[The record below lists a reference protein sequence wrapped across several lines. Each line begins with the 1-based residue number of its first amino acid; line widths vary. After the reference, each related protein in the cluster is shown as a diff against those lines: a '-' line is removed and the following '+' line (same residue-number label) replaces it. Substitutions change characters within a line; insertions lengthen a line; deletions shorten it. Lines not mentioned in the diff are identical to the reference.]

1 MPTVEEFRQLQTAL
15 AALTERVRQ
24 LEERLGNPSSP
35 HVPTFNSGHESAPLP
50 RSANWKPSGL
60 ESQIGA
66 NWFNRIGIIAV
77 LVSVGFFLNYA
88 FESEWVGPAGR
99 VIIGLV
105 LGLAVLF
112 WSEYIRRRGHLIF
125 SYSLKG
131 IGIGVLYLS
140 LWAGS
145 QLYHLIPNVLA
156 WFSMTCVT
164 AATVGLALWQDAEVI
179 AAFAA
184 FGAFLTPVMLAVGTN
199 NASYL
204 FTYVTI
210 LNVGALFLVVFKPW
224 IRVLFGSYAGTLILY
239 ASWHYNFYTTDQF
252 MVALTSVSA
261 FFVIFAVAPFIYRQ
275 RGVSIAVMVLALMN
289 AATYF
294 FELWRLL
301 GYQRGARELAIISI
315 GLGCSYLL
323 GADKLRRAAVPN
335 LTEIH
340 CAIGAAFLI
349 IAVPV
354 GLHAP
359 WITAAWFV
367 EGAALIWLSPAA
379 AKANYLKQL
388 GVLALVLGIIRFL
401 AIDQFNVTRI
411 LLNERM
417 LIYALAV
424 GSLAIAAR
432 TFARTQ
438 NRQDQ
443 TLLLITAIFI
453 NLLAL
458 FALTQEITDSWR
470 RQFQAC
476 DTQNCSSL
484 SMIRDF
490 QYSAL
495 WIAYGAG
502 LSLVGFW
509 KRVRFL
515 RWQAL
520 ALIGITV
527 GKVFVY
533 DTSSLDR
540 IYRVLSFMF
549 LGFVLL
555 MTSFFYQR
563 SLRAK
568 IAAREL

>member
-1 MPTVEEFRQLQTAL
+1 MPTSEEIRQLQAAV
-15 AALTERVRQ
+15 AALTERVRE
-24 LEERLGNPSSP
+24 LEERLGKPSSS
-35 HVPTFNSGHESAPLP
+35 HVPTFHPGSESAPLP
-50 RSANWKPSGL
+50 RSANWKPAGL

-66 NWFNRIGIIAV
+66 NWFNRIGIITV

-88 FESEWVGPAGR
+88 FENDWVGPAGR

-105 LGLAVLF
+105 LGLTVVF
-112 WSEYIRRRGHLIF
+112 WSEFIRRRGHLIF
-125 SYSLKG
+125 SYSLKA

-145 QLYHLIPNVLA
+145 QLYYLIPNVLA
-156 WFSMTCVT
+156 WFSMTCIT
-164 AATVGLALWQDAEVI
+164 AATVGLALWQDAEII
-179 AAFAA
+179 AAFAT
-184 FGAFLTPVMLAVGTN
+184 FGAFLTPVMLAAGTN

-204 FTYVTI
+204 FTYVAI

-252 MVALTSVSA
+252 AVALTSVSA
-261 FFVIFAVAPFIYRQ
+261 FFVIFAAAPFIYRQ
-275 RGVSIAVMVLALMN
+275 RGVSFAVMVLALMN

-294 FELWRLL
+294 FELWRLF

-315 GLGCSYLL
+315 VLGCTYLL
-323 GADKLRRAAVPN
+323 GSDRLRRAGVPN
-335 LTEIH
+335 LREIH

-349 IAVPV
+349 VAVPV

-367 EGAALIWLSPAA
+367 EGAALIWLSPASG
-379 AKANYLKQL
+379 KTNYLKQL
-388 GVLALVLGIIRFL
+388 GLLALGLGLIRLL

-424 GSLAIAAR
+424 GSLAFAAR
-432 TFARTQ
+432 AFAR
-438 NRQDQ
+438 RQDPHDQ
-443 TLLLITAIFI
+443 TLLLITAICI

-476 DTQNCSSL
+476 GTQNCSSL

-490 QYSAL
+490 EYSAL
-495 WIAYGAG
+495 WIAYGAA

-509 KRVRFL
+509 KRVKFL

-568 IAAREL
+568 IAAREP

>member
-1 MPTVEEFRQLQTAL
+1 MPTEEEFQQLQTAL
-15 AALTERVRQ
+15 AALNERVRQ
-24 LEERLGNPSSP
+24 LEDRLGRPSSP
-35 HVPTFNSGHESAPLP
+35 HVPIFNSGPESAPLP
-50 RSANWKPSGL
+50 RSANWKPAGL

-66 NWFNRIGIIAV
+66 NWFNRIGIVTV

-88 FESEWVGPAGR
+88 FESDWVGPAGR
-99 VIIGLV
+99 VTIGLV
-105 LGLAVLF
+105 LGLAVVF
-112 WSEYIRRRGHLIF
+112 WSEFIRRRGHLVF
-125 SYSLKG
+125 SYSLKA

-145 QLYHLIPNVLA
+145 QLYYLIPNVLA

-164 AATVGLALWQDAEVI
+164 AATVGLALWQDAEII
-179 AAFAA
+179 AAFAT
-184 FGAFLTPVMLAVGTN
+184 FGAFLTPVMLAASTN

-204 FTYVTI
+204 FTYVAI

-239 ASWHYNFYTTDQF
+239 ASWHYNFYTAEQF
-252 MVALTSVSA
+252 AVALTSVSA
-261 FFVIFAVAPFIYRQ
+261 FFVIFAIAPFIYRQ
-275 RGVSIAVMVLALMN
+275 RVSLAVMVLALMN

-294 FELWRLL
+294 FELWRLF
-301 GYQRGARELAIISI
+301 GYQRGTGELAIISI
-315 GLGCSYLL
+315 GLGCVYLL
-323 GADKLRRAAVPN
+323 GANRLRRAGVPN

-349 IAVPV
+349 VAVPV

-367 EGAALIWLSPAA
+367 EGAALIWLSPASG
-379 AKANYLKQL
+379 KANYLKQL
-388 GVLALVLGIIRFL
+388 GVLALVLGLIRL
-401 AIDQFNVTRI
+401 VAIDQFNVTRI

-424 GSLAIAAR
+424 GSLAFAAR
-432 TFARTQ
+432 AFARTQ
-438 NRQDQ
+438 DPQDH
-443 TLLLITAIFI
+443 TLLLITAICI

-458 FALTQEITDSWR
+458 SALTQEITDSWR

-476 DTQNCSSL
+476 GTQNCSSL

-490 QYSAL
+490 EYSAL

-568 IAAREL
+568 IAAREP